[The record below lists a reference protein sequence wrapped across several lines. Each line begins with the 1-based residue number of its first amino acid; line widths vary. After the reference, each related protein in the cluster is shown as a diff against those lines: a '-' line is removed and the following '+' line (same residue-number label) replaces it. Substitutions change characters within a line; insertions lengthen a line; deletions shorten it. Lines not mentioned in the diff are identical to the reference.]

1 MKVSYTKALQ
11 APSIILLLLWMI
23 VPLSMTLYF
32 SFMRY
37 NLLYPE
43 RTGFT
48 GSLNYDFFLTDPAL
62 FDAVLNTLTLVG
74 SIITISVV
82 LGMGIA
88 LLLQEAFRGRGIV
101 RVMLISPFFIM
112 PTVNA
117 LIWKNMFMNPVYGL
131 FAFVSGLFGWPIID
145 WLSDLPLLS
154 IIIMLSWQ
162 WTPFALLIFMTS
174 LQSMDKEQ
182 IEAAEIEGAS
192 FWSKFYYLTLPHLS
206 RAIAV
211 VIMIQAI
218 FHLSIFAE
226 IFVTTGGGPGYDS
239 TNTTFLIFTQALLQF
254 DVGVASAGGVFA
266 IIIANIIAKLVNNP
280 KIIVGTKFEKQRV
293 RKPKD
298 IANEVI
304 NTAFPTDEC
313 VFSIDSRL
321 FKPSS
326 LFNLY
331 LYK

>member
-266 IIIANIIAKLVNNP
+266 IIIANIIAFFLIKTVAQGMA
-280 KIIVGTKFEKQRV
+280 K
-293 RKPKD
+293 
-298 IANEVI
+298 
-304 NTAFPTDEC
+304 
-313 VFSIDSRL
+313 
-321 FKPSS
+321 
-326 LFNLY
+326 
-331 LYK
+331 

>member
-226 IFVTTGGGPGYDS
+226 IFVTTGGGPGFDS

-266 IIIANIIAKLVNNP
+266 IIIANIIAFFLIKTVAQGMA
-280 KIIVGTKFEKQRV
+280 K
-293 RKPKD
+293 
-298 IANEVI
+298 
-304 NTAFPTDEC
+304 
-313 VFSIDSRL
+313 
-321 FKPSS
+321 
-326 LFNLY
+326 
-331 LYK
+331 

>member
-117 LIWKNMFMNPVYGL
+117 LIWKNMFMNPVYWL

-266 IIIANIIAKLVNNP
+266 IIIANIIAFFLIKTVAQGMA
-280 KIIVGTKFEKQRV
+280 K
-293 RKPKD
+293 
-298 IANEVI
+298 
-304 NTAFPTDEC
+304 
-313 VFSIDSRL
+313 
-321 FKPSS
+321 
-326 LFNLY
+326 
-331 LYK
+331 

>member
-117 LIWKNMFMNPVYGL
+117 LIWTNMFMNPVYGL
-131 FAFVSGLFGWPIID
+131 FAFVSGLFGWPVID

-192 FWSKFYYLTLPHLS
+192 FWSKFFYLTLPHLS

-266 IIIANIIAKLVNNP
+266 IIIANIIAFFLIKTVAQGMA
-280 KIIVGTKFEKQRV
+280 K
-293 RKPKD
+293 
-298 IANEVI
+298 
-304 NTAFPTDEC
+304 
-313 VFSIDSRL
+313 
-321 FKPSS
+321 
-326 LFNLY
+326 
-331 LYK
+331 

>member
-162 WTPFALLIFMTS
+162 WIPFALLIFMTS

-266 IIIANIIAKLVNNP
+266 IIIANIIAFFLIKTVAQGMA
-280 KIIVGTKFEKQRV
+280 K
-293 RKPKD
+293 
-298 IANEVI
+298 
-304 NTAFPTDEC
+304 
-313 VFSIDSRL
+313 
-321 FKPSS
+321 
-326 LFNLY
+326 
-331 LYK
+331 

>member
-37 NLLYPE
+37 NLLYQE

-266 IIIANIIAKLVNNP
+266 IIIANIIAFFLIKTVAQGMA
-280 KIIVGTKFEKQRV
+280 K
-293 RKPKD
+293 
-298 IANEVI
+298 
-304 NTAFPTDEC
+304 
-313 VFSIDSRL
+313 
-321 FKPSS
+321 
-326 LFNLY
+326 
-331 LYK
+331 

>member
-192 FWSKFYYLTLPHLS
+192 FWSKFFYLTLPHLS

-266 IIIANIIAKLVNNP
+266 IIIANIIAFFLIKTVAQGMA
-280 KIIVGTKFEKQRV
+280 K
-293 RKPKD
+293 
-298 IANEVI
+298 
-304 NTAFPTDEC
+304 
-313 VFSIDSRL
+313 
-321 FKPSS
+321 
-326 LFNLY
+326 
-331 LYK
+331 